1 MASLAW
7 HIASHRITSWLRAC
21 VAGRLGGHIIS
32 SASVTASKI
41 AALQKHGV
49 YLATMQSLRM
59 TMHRGFY
66 GAASGDYS
74 TTETP
79 PL

>member
-1 MASLAW
+1 M
-7 HIASHRITSWLRAC
+7 
-21 VAGRLGGHIIS
+21 IS

-41 AALQKHGV
+41 AALQKHEV

-59 TMHRGFY
+59 TMHSGFY
-66 GAASGDYS
+66 GAASRGYS